1 MPKPKEKHLLVVSF
15 LEGKSFTK
23 RHKVKFLIE
32 AKFDGEQLATD
43 PVDHDETIEINQELA
58 WELDKKS
65 LHMHKLQRSVI
76 KAVCYAVSDTFKENI
91 GYVVLD
97 IRSAPDGNGKP
108 KWYNLLQPKYPK
120 SKPSIQINLYVED
133 DQPVQLAESANPL
146 TQKPPLQIKN
156 SSSNASL
163 NSSFNSVIHEQKKK
177 AVRQSH

>member
-1 MPKPKEKHLLVVSF
+1 MLYT
-15 LEGKSFTK
+15 GKNFTK

-65 LHMHKLQRSVI
+65 LHMHKLQRSAI

-97 IRSAPDGNGKP
+97 IRSAPDGNGV
-108 KWYNLLQPKYPK
+108 K
-120 SKPSIQINLYVED
+120 SIFTNF
-133 DQPVQLAESANPL
+133 PL
-146 TQKPPLQIKN
+146 IM
-156 SSSNASL
+156 
-163 NSSFNSVIHEQKKK
+163 
-177 AVRQSH
+177 